1 MIVSCMHLMSVMIS
15 RIAASTHDPVQ
26 NPCIAR
32 WFITLLSSS
41 IVLSTCVNPDSEK
54 RMSTAD
60 RVPIA

>member
-26 NPCIAR
+26 NPC
-32 WFITLLSSS
+32 S

-54 RMSTAD
+54 RMSTAA